1 MSTRKV
7 DRTLHRK
14 THKRVNQKMLVLL
27 TMCMMLGS
35 ILFGQQTVWA
45 APASQTVSDVTV
57 TVTTDREDYQ
67 SGDTVKA
74 TVTIENHS
82 TNLIKNIESQ
92 LILPEGLS
100 PKDGSVTDSWTEVK
114 AGERVEHVTEVQ
126 VTSDD
131 VATTDLEED
140 DVTDEKSET
149 AMAAQ
154 KTSSHTYLIWIIL
167 VIIAVLVI
175 LGIIIY
181 RQKGGKGKGSGKKL
195 LSLFLCFLM
204 LFSSIEFGNLID
216 AQAKTRTVRQSIV
229 AEKEVT
235 LDGMAQS
242 IKANVSF
249 DQEIEEASQ
258 DSDQNDAKNATK
270 KNPVKNDIAGIKNK
284 FNKNNNTKEVANN
297 ITDEVDKVKEEIN
310 AGSKDNGNTSDNSKD
325 DGKDLNCNP
334 RFHTR
339 YLG

>member
-1 MSTRKV
+1 MSTRKA

-14 THKRVNQKMLVLL
+14 THKRVNRKMLVLL

-45 APASQTVSDVTV
+45 ASASQTVSDVTV
-57 TVTTDREDYQ
+57 TVTTDRRDYQ
-67 SGDTVKA
+67 YGDTVKA

-82 TNLIKNIESQ
+82 TNPIKNIESQ

-131 VATTDLEED
+131 VTTTNLEED
-140 DVTDEKSET
+140 GVTDEKSET

-167 VIIAVLVI
+167 VIIAVFVI

-181 RQKGGKGKGSGKKL
+181 RQKGGKGKGSG
-195 LSLFLCFLM
+195 
-204 LFSSIEFGNLID
+204 
-216 AQAKTRTVRQSIV
+216 
-229 AEKEVT
+229 
-235 LDGMAQS
+235 
-242 IKANVSF
+242 
-249 DQEIEEASQ
+249 
-258 DSDQNDAKNATK
+258 
-270 KNPVKNDIAGIKNK
+270 
-284 FNKNNNTKEVANN
+284 
-297 ITDEVDKVKEEIN
+297 
-310 AGSKDNGNTSDNSKD
+310 
-325 DGKDLNCNP
+325 
-334 RFHTR
+334 
-339 YLG
+339 